1 MVTEK
6 HNPVVAILGRPN
18 VGKSTL
24 FNRII
29 GQRKSIVDSFSGL
42 TRDRIYGTCL
52 WGEKS
57 FEVIDTGGLNFES
70 QDNITEQVRSQ
81 VDIAIVQADFII
93 FMVDA
98 QTGVLPADKEIVDKI
113 RRTDKKY
120 IIAVNKVDTEAKTND
135 IYDFCQF
142 GTDELLPIS
151 ASHGLNINTLLDKI
165 TEGFPDSKKTSSSDE
180 IRIAIV
186 GGPNVGKS
194 SYVNSILGD
203 KRLIVDDKPGTT
215 RDAVDSFLKYKETSF
230 VLVDTAGIRA
240 RTKLKTDIERYS
252 VIRAQKAIESS
263 DIAIL
268 IMDITKGPTREDKK
282 IASFVCEQGKGL
294 IVAINKADLSK
305 DFDID
310 KDTWLKQFRSNLK
323 FLNFAPVVFI
333 SALKEQKT
341 FTIMDMT
348 FDVYKCYTKR
358 INTAVLNKMLEDA
371 KKRRPFS
378 STSSKQLKIKYIT
391 QVSTCPPTFALFVNN
406 RKLIMADYL
415 NYLKNN
421 LYNDFGFEGVPIRFK
436 IKETK

>member
-42 TRDRIYGTCL
+42 TRDRVYGTCL
-52 WGEKS
+52 WGGKS
-57 FEVIDTGGLNFES
+57 FEIIDTGGLDFGS
-70 QDNITEQVRSQ
+70 LDNITAQIRTQ
-81 VDIAIVQADFII
+81 VDTAIVQADCII

-120 IIAVNKVDTEAKTND
+120 IIAVNKVDTEAKIND
-135 IYDFCQF
+135 IYDFYQF

-151 ASHGLNINTLLDKI
+151 ASHGLNINTLLDKV
-165 TEGFPDSKKTSSSDE
+165 TEDFSDKENTSSFDE
-180 IRIAIV
+180 IKIAIV
-186 GGPNVGKS
+186 GSPNVGKS
-194 SYVNSILGD
+194 SYVNAILGD

-215 RDAVDSFLKYKETSF
+215 RDAIDSFLKYKDTSF

-252 VIRAQKAIESS
+252 VIRAQKAIQMS
-263 DIAIL
+263 DIAVLVI
-268 IMDITKGPTREDKK
+268 DITKGPTREDKK

-294 IVAINKADLSK
+294 IIAINKADLSK
-305 DFDID
+305 KLDID
-310 KDTWLKQFRSNLK
+310 KEILLKQLRHNLK
-323 FLNFAPVVFI
+323 FLNFAPVIFM
-333 SALKEQKT
+333 STLKKEKI
-341 FTIMDMT
+341 FTIMDIT
-348 FDVYKCYTKR
+348 FDVYKYYTER

-406 RKLIMADYL
+406 RKLIMEDYL

-421 LYNDFGFEGVPIRFK
+421 LYSNFGFEGVPIRFK
-436 IKETK
+436 IKEAK

>member
-6 HNPVVAILGRPN
+6 HNPIVAILGRPN

-42 TRDRIYGTCL
+42 TRDRIYGTGL
-52 WGEKS
+52 WGSKS
-57 FEVIDTGGLNFES
+57 FEIIDTGGLDFES
-70 QDNITEQVRSQ
+70 LDNITAQVRAQ

-98 QTGVLPADKEIVDKI
+98 KTGVLPVDKEIIDKI

-120 IIAVNKVDTEAKTND
+120 IVVVNKVDTEAKTND
-135 IYDFCQF
+135 IYDFYQL
-142 GTDELLPIS
+142 GIDELLPIS
-151 ASHGLNINTLLDKI
+151 ASHGLNINTLLDKV
-165 TEGFPDSKKTSSSDE
+165 TEDFSDRNDVTSSDE
-180 IRIAIV
+180 IRIAVV

-194 SYVNSILGD
+194 SYVNAILND

-215 RDAVDSFLKYKETSF
+215 RDAIDSFLKYKNTSF

-252 VIRAQKAIESS
+252 VIRAQKAIQMS

-268 IMDITKGPTREDKK
+268 IIDITKGPTREDKK

-294 IVAINKADLSK
+294 IIAINKADLSK
-305 DFDID
+305 KLDID
-310 KDTWLKQFRSNLK
+310 KEIWLKQFRATLK

-333 SALKEQKT
+333 SALKKEKI
-341 FTIMDMT
+341 FTIMDIT
-348 FDVYKCYTKR
+348 FDVYKYYTER
-358 INTAVLNKMLEDA
+358 INTAVLNKMLENA
-371 KKRRPFS
+371 KKHRPFS

-391 QVSTCPPTFALFVNN
+391 QVSTRPPTFALFVNN
-406 RKLIMADYL
+406 RKLIMEDYL

-421 LYNDFGFEGVPIRFK
+421 LYSNFGFEGVPIRFK
-436 IKETK
+436 IKEAK

>member
-1 MVTEK
+1 MVREK
-6 HNPVVAILGRPN
+6 HNPIVAILGRPN

-42 TRDRIYGTCL
+42 TRDRVYGTGV
-52 WGEKS
+52 WGGKS
-57 FEVIDTGGLNFES
+57 FEIIDTGGLDFES
-70 QDNITEQVRSQ
+70 LDNITAQIRAQ

-98 QTGVLPADKEIVDKI
+98 KAGILPVDKEIIAKI

-120 IIAVNKVDTEAKTND
+120 IVVVNKVDTEAKTND
-135 IYDFCQF
+135 IYDFYQF

-151 ASHGLNINTLLDKI
+151 ASHGLNINTLLDKV
-165 TEGFPDSKKTSSSDE
+165 TEGFSDGNEVTSSDE

-194 SYVNSILGD
+194 SYVNAILGD

-215 RDAVDSFLKYKETSF
+215 RDAVDSFLQYKNTSF

-240 RTKLKTDIERYS
+240 RSKLKTDIERYS
-252 VIRAQKAIESS
+252 VMRAQKAIQLS

-268 IMDITKGPTREDKK
+268 IVDITKGPTREDKK
-282 IASFVCEQGKGL
+282 IASFICEQGKGL
-294 IVAINKADLSK
+294 IIAINKSDLSK
-305 DFDID
+305 KLGID
-310 KDTWLKQFRSNLK
+310 RGICLKQFKASLK

-333 SALKEQKT
+333 SALKKEKI
-341 FTIMDMT
+341 FTVMDMT
-348 FDVYKCYTKR
+348 FNVHRYYTER
-358 INTAVLNKMLEDA
+358 INTAVLNKMLENA
-371 KKRRPFS
+371 KKKRPFS
-378 STSSKQLKIKYIT
+378 SASGKQLKIKYIT

-415 NYLKNN
+415 NYLKNS

>member
-1 MVTEK
+1 MVREK
-6 HNPVVAILGRPN
+6 HNPIVAILGRPN

-42 TRDRIYGTCL
+42 TRDRIYGTGL
-52 WGEKS
+52 WGGKS
-57 FEVIDTGGLNFES
+57 FEIIDTGGLNFEDL
-70 QDNITEQVRSQ
+70 DNLSAQVRAQ
-81 VDIAIVQADFII
+81 VDIAVVQADFII

-98 QTGVLPADKEIVDKI
+98 KTGVLPADKEIVDKI

-120 IIAVNKVDTEAKTND
+120 IIVVNKVDTEAKTND
-135 IYDFCQF
+135 IYDFYQF
-142 GTDELLPIS
+142 GTEELLPIS
-151 ASHGLNINTLLDKI
+151 ASHGLNINALLDKI
-165 TEGFPDSKKTSSSDE
+165 TEGFSDSENTTSSDE
-180 IRIAIV
+180 IRIAVV

-282 IASFVCEQGKGL
+282 IASFVYEQGKGL
-294 IVAINKADLSK
+294 IIAINKADLSK
-305 DFDID
+305 KLGID
-310 KDTWLKQFRSNLK
+310 KETWLKQFRSNLK

-391 QVSTCPPTFALFVNN
+391 QVSICPPTFALFVNN
-406 RKLIMADYL
+406 RKLLMEDYL

-421 LYNDFGFEGVPIRFK
+421 LYSNFGFEGVPIRFK

>member
-1 MVTEK
+1 MVTKK

-42 TRDRIYGTCL
+42 TRDRVYGTCL
-52 WGEKS
+52 WGGKS
-57 FEVIDTGGLNFES
+57 FEIIDTGGLDFES
-70 QDNITEQVRSQ
+70 LDNITAQVRTQ
-81 VDIAIVQADFII
+81 VDIAIVQADCII

-120 IIAVNKVDTEAKTND
+120 IIVVNKVDTEAKIND
-135 IYDFCQF
+135 IYDFYQF

-165 TEGFPDSKKTSSSDE
+165 TEDFSDKENAPSSDE

-194 SYVNSILGD
+194 SYINAILGD

-215 RDAVDSFLKYKETSF
+215 RDAIDSFLKYKDTSF

-240 RTKLKTDIERYS
+240 RTKLKTDVERYS
-252 VIRAQKAIESS
+252 VIRAQKAIQMS

-294 IVAINKADLSK
+294 IIAINKADLSK
-305 DFDID
+305 KLDID
-310 KDTWLKQFRSNLK
+310 KEIWLKQLRANLK
-323 FLNFAPVVFI
+323 FLNFAPVIFM
-333 SALKEQKT
+333 SALKKEKT
-341 FTIMDMT
+341 FTIMDMA
-348 FDVYKCYTKR
+348 FDVYENYTER
-358 INTAVLNKMLEDA
+358 ISTAVLNKMLEDA

-391 QVSTCPPTFALFVNN
+391 QVSICPPTFALFVNN
-406 RKLIMADYL
+406 RKLIMEDYI

-421 LYNDFGFEGVPIRFK
+421 LYSNFGFEGVSIRFK